1 MGTTTSTTSGSL
13 PASSDY
19 GGFGGGSDESWQAFA
34 SVGYQFDPR
43 WSVQGG
49 WRYMA
54 IEKEIDGR
62 DLEVD
67 LNGPLLGVTIR
78 F

>member
-1 MGTTTSTTSGSL
+1 MTSGSL
-13 PASSDY
+13 PASRTTAASAAAPTKA
-19 GGFGGGSDESWQAFA
+19 GRCFA